1 MNNIKINFR
10 DYETIKKNLSN
21 FEIDVL
27 KDCSKNLNRINNILY
42 KYRCIS
48 ESIEEDEYN
57 IIKLNKRN
65 DEEGVMLIKSC
76 LEVIYINAKNS
87 DVIKLILE
95 LKLYTLYLINS
106 LNKYSIEAIEFGI
119 ELLSLNNK
127 YFSIIPNKNNDGT
140 IDTNLDNLII
150 CNKNYDKKIIKETE
164 LTINHLNSYLELLEV
179 KDYSKTRF
187 RYLIHNYSKL
197 SEFNVYIEKINLKKL
212 CDYKQFIINK
222 NKIYIDY
229 NTPINFYSIPGSDYK
244 YINLGRDYI

>member
-27 KDCSKNLNRINNILY
+27 KDCSKNLNRINNN

-57 IIKLNKRN
+57 KIKLNKKN
-65 DEEGVMLIKSC
+65 DEEEVMLIKSC

-119 ELLSLNNK
+119 ELLSLNDK

-150 CNKNYDKKIIKETE
+150 CNKKYDKKIIKEIE

-179 KDYSKTRF
+179 EDDSRF

-197 SEFNVYIEKINLKKL
+197 YEFNFFIENINLKKL
-212 CDYKQFIINK
+212 CDYKQFIKNK
-222 NKIYIDY
+222 NKYTDY
-229 NTPINFYSIPGSDYK
+229 NTPKNFYSIPGSEYK
-244 YINLGRDYI
+244 YINLGRDNI

>member
-1 MNNIKINFR
+1 MNNIKKFFR

-27 KDCSKNLNRINNILY
+27 KDCSKNLNKINDRLY

-48 ESIEEDEYN
+48 KSIEEDEYN
-57 IIKLNKRN
+57 IIKLNKKN
-65 DEEGVMLIKSC
+65 DEEEVMLIKSC

-106 LNKYSIEAIEFGI
+106 LNDYSLEAIDFGI
-119 ELLSLNNK
+119 KLLSLNNK

-140 IDTNLDNLII
+140 IDTNLNNLII
-150 CNKNYDKKIIKETE
+150 CNKNNNKKKETE
-164 LTINHLNSYLELLEV
+164 LTIIHLNSYAELLEI
-179 KDYSKTRF
+179 KGNSQTRF
-187 RYLIHNYSKL
+187 RYLTHNYLKL
-197 SEFNVYIEKINLKKL
+197 FEFNLYIENKNLKKL

-229 NTPINFYSIPGSDYK
+229 RIPKNFHSIPNIYV
-244 YINLGRDYI
+244 

>member
-1 MNNIKINFR
+1 MNNIKRNFFR

-27 KDCSKNLNRINNILY
+27 KDCSKNLNRINNN

-48 ESIEEDEYN
+48 KSIEEDEYN
-57 IIKLNKRN
+57 KIKLNKKN
-65 DEEGVMLIKSC
+65 DEEELMLIKSC

-87 DVIKLILE
+87 DVIKLLLE

-106 LNKYSIEAIEFGI
+106 LNIYSIEAIEFGI

-150 CNKNYDKKIIKETE
+150 CNKRNDKKINKETE

-179 KDYSKTRF
+179 KDDYHLNSYLNYNSRF
-187 RYLIHNYSKL
+187 RYLINNYRKL
-197 SEFNVYIEKINLKKL
+197 YEFNLFINLKKL
-212 CDYKQFIINK
+212 CDYKQFIENK
-222 NKIYIDY
+222 YTDYII
-229 NTPINFYSIPGSDYK
+229 PKNFYSIPSSEYK
-244 YINLGRDYI
+244 YINLGRD